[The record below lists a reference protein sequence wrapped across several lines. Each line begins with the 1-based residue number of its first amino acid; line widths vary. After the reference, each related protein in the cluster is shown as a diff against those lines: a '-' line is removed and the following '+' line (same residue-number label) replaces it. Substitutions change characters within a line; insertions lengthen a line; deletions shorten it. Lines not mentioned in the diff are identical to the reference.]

1 MWYHIATMTNLTL
14 KRVPRDLYALLKR
27 RAAEHRR
34 SMNAEVLVL
43 LERGLMAHAVDPD
56 ALLARADA
64 VRERVRGRPLTQRAI
79 RRLRGE
85 GRA

>member
-1 MWYHIATMTNLTL
+1 MTNLTL
-14 KRVPRDLYALLKR
+14 KGVPRDLYALLKR

-43 LERGLMAHAVDPD
+43 LERGLRAAPVDSE

-64 VRERVRGRPLTQRAI
+64 VRERVRGRPLTQEAI
-79 RRLRGE
+79 SRLRGE

>member
-1 MWYHIATMTNLTL
+1 MTNLTL
-14 KRVPRDLYALLKR
+14 KGVPRDLYALLKR
-27 RAAEHRR
+27 RAVEHRR

-43 LERGLMAHAVDPD
+43 LERGLKAVAVDPN

-64 VRERVRGRPLTQRAI
+64 VRERVRGRPLTREAI
-79 RRLRGE
+79 RRLRAE